1 MLPAAFAVTA
11 LEAGL
16 RRPVPLRPLVASVLA
31 NHGWREV
38 VVAPDPWPSAL
49 GDNTLLALAVEHL
62 VRNALEATK
71 PGASPPRVAAVADGA
86 RVTLTV
92 RDWGSGLGTT
102 DPRLLI
108 RLMQSTKPGHVGLGL
123 LVVERVARL
132 HGGTMT
138 LSSPGEGIEVALTL
152 PRAED

>member
-38 VVAPDPWPSAL
+38 VVAPIHGRAL